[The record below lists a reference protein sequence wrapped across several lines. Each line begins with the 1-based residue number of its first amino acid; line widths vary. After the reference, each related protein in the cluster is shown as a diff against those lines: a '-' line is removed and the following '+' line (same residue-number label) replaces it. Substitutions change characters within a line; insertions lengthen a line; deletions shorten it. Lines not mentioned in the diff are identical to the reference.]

1 MTIKNSN
8 RPKSIWLAPMEGVMD
23 AALRALITQCGGI
36 DLCVTEFVRVVD
48 ACLPERVFYKLCP
61 ELYRGGLTP
70 AGTPVRV
77 QLLGQDP
84 EILALNARR
93 AVALGS
99 HGVDLNFGCP
109 ARTVNRHRGGAVL
122 LQEPDTLYRIAYAV
136 RQALP
141 AEQPVSAKMRLG
153 FSDRGLLIENTQALV
168 SAGIQDLVVH
178 ARTKVD
184 GYKPPAYWHDIA
196 QVAAVANPQGVRV
209 VANGDI
215 WTPQLALRCM
225 AQSQTSHIM
234 LGRGLLALPNLAAG
248 IAFDE
253 RPWLWPQALTALRK
267 LAQQDVLAGRMR
279 YLPGRVKQW
288 LRYLGERFVD
298 AQHCFQQVKTIRDP
312 QRMLIALAAA
322 QNEDFRA

>member
-1 MTIKNSN
+1 
-8 RPKSIWLAPMEGVMD
+8 MEGVMD
-23 AALRALITQCGGI
+23 ASLRALMTRCGGI

-48 ACLPERVFYKLCP
+48 ACLPKRVFYRLCP
-61 ELYRGGLTP
+61 ELYHGGLTP

-84 EILALNARR
+84 EVLAMNAVR

-122 LQEPDTLYRIAYAV
+122 LQEPETLHRIALAV
-136 RQALP
+136 RAAVP
-141 AEQPVSAKMRLG
+141 TVQPVSAKMRLG
-153 FSDRGLLIENTQALV
+153 FNDRSLLRENTQALV

-184 GYKPPAYWHDIA
+184 GYKPPAYWEDIA
-196 QVAAVANPQGVRV
+196 QVVAIAQPQGVRV
-209 VANGDI
+209 IANGDI
-215 WTPQLALRCM
+215 WTPELAQRCM
-225 AQSQTSHIM
+225 AQSQTPHIM

-248 IAFDE
+248 IAYNE
-253 RPWLWPQALTALRK
+253 PAWTWSQALAAVQD
-267 LAQQDVLAGRMR
+267 LAQQDVEAGRIR

-288 LRYLGERFVD
+288 LRYLGERFGE
-298 AQHCFQQVKTIRDP
+298 AQQCFQAVKTIRDP
-312 QRMLIALAAA
+312 EQMLAALGA
-322 QNEDFRA
+322 GNLSFHDV

>member
-1 MTIKNSN
+1 MTIKTFNP
-8 RPKSIWLAPMEGVMD
+8 PKSIWLAPMEGVMD
-23 AALRALITQCGGI
+23 AALRALITQCGGV
-36 DLCVTEFVRVVD
+36 DLCVTEFVRVSD
-48 ACLPERVFYKLCP
+48 ACLPKRVFYRLCP
-61 ELYRGGLTP
+61 ELLTGGVTP

-84 EILALNARR
+84 ELLARNAVR

-122 LQEPDTLYRIAYAV
+122 LQEPETLHRIARTV
-136 RQALP
+136 RQAVP
-141 AEQPVSAKMRLG
+141 SGQPVSAKMRLG
-153 FSDRGLLIENTQALV
+153 YQDRSLLLENTQALV

-184 GYKPPAYWHDIA
+184 GYKPPAYWSNIA
-196 QVAAVANPQGVRV
+196 QVVEVAQPKGVRV
-209 VANGDI
+209 IANGDI
-215 WTPQLALRCM
+215 WTPELAQRCM

-248 IAFDE
+248 IAFQE
-253 RPWLWPQALTALRK
+253 PPWRWVQALAALQD
-267 LAQQDVLAGRMR
+267 LAEQDVQAGRIR

-288 LRYLGERFVD
+288 LRYLGERFD
-298 AQHCFQQVKTIRDP
+298 EAQHCFQQVKTIRDP
-312 QRMLIALAAA
+312 QRMLAALAAISRKTL
-322 QNEDFRA
+322 N